1 MMFLE
6 VIYAFCIFILITLIT
21 EVIVGIMTWVRDKK
35 ISQLE
40 KKYNQKLVRTID
52 KETGEIETNVNA
64 RFLAKIMN
72 SENQCDLN
80 KAKCIL
86 NIMCWQFI
94 ITKIDLG
101 FLFIMIFAIVLSFVA
116 VFTKFS
122 LRNLSKVTGISFVFG
137 IVWALFER
145 YFNSEVYG
153 MLSDDL
159 QNQVLSQLNLIKR
172 YKKGDKYARSL
183 VLELLSEDKENKN

>member
-1 MMFLE
+1 MFLE

-122 LRNLSKVTGISFVFG
+122 LRNLSKVTGISFIFG

>member
-1 MMFLE
+1 MFLE